1 MIAVHPEGNMN
12 VCIKLSNNPSCC
24 CRDIKLK
31 YVKLKVALHQTSG
44 SLGKLHPL
52 ETMIMM
58 IMFQSDP
65 KCWTN

>member
-1 MIAVHPEGNMN
+1 MN
-12 VCIKLSNNPSCC
+12 VCIKFSNNPSCC

-65 KCWTN
+65 K